1 MLPQVVCQQM
11 PLIYINE
18 KSYGSLC
25 FDLFCF
31 FPQMEVGSVQNTAA
45 GMPDKQKELDAKVRA
60 IKSSVTVSMIQLFS
74 IVLLVCRC

>member
-18 KSYGSLC
+18 QSYESVC

-31 FPQMEVGSVQNTAA
+31 FTQMEVGSVQNTAT
-45 GMPDKQKELDAKVRA
+45 GMPDKQKELDTNIRTL
-60 IKSSVTVSMIQLFS
+60 KSDVNVSI
-74 IVLLVCRC
+74 I